1 MFSSFSSFYI
11 LLKKK
16 QLKLKDA
23 LQLIPF
29 ALFGGLCGGLLA
41 NSFPEKAMN
50 LLAICLLTVALILN
64 FIKKPQ
70 PSDESDWHL
79 QKKVYPSYSESVS
92 MTEYSD
98 RDERPCSCIPF

>member
-16 QLKLKDA
+16 QLKLKVA

-41 NSFPEKAMN
+41 NSF
-50 LLAICLLTVALILN
+50 
-64 FIKKPQ
+64 
-70 PSDESDWHL
+70 S
-79 QKKVYPSYSESVS
+79 
-92 MTEYSD
+92 
-98 RDERPCSCIPF
+98 